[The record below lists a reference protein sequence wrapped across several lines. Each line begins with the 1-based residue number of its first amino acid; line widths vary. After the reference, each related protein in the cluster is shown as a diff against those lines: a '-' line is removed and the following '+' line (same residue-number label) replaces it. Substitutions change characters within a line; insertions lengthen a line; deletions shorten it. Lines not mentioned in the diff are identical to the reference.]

1 MPVVDVRTQYL
12 SLPLPSLANDT
23 ADDCLRLIAALE
35 ALDAK
40 AEGMDAALASAD
52 HARREDVA
60 GLQALLAEEIQARH
74 DAVAQSVAAQEAQ
87 TAALHLPLLRAQA
100 GILRNANHHYHLAR
114 WAIKMGYS
122 PE

>member
-1 MPVVDVRTQYL
+1 MPVVDARTQYL

-23 ADDCLRLIAALE
+23 VDDCLRIIAALE

-40 AEGMDAALASAD
+40 AEGVDAALASAD
-52 HARREDVA
+52 QARRVDVA
-60 GLQALLAEEIQARH
+60 GLRDSLAEEVQARQ
-74 DAVAQSVAAQEAQ
+74 DAVAQSAAAQDAQ
-87 TAALHLPLLRAQA
+87 TAALHLPLLRAQT
-100 GILRNANHHYHLAR
+100 GILRNANHHHHLAR